1 MTRVSV
7 AMAVYNGGK
16 YLNEQMGSIINQLTS
31 DDELIVSDNM
41 STDDSREIILSY
53 FKTFPNIK
61 IVECRE
67 PGIIPNF
74 ENAIRNCN
82 GEYIFLA
89 DQDDVWKPSKI
100 DRVLKEFEES
110 NADLILHNCDYV
122 DENLVPLHKTLF
134 KDRHAKPGY
143 SRNLWYNAYQGCC
156 MAFKKDLVPLI
167 CPIPRDIAMHDQ
179 WIGLLV
185 EKTGAVDFLEERLI
199 LYRRHKGNNSA
210 KQIGIAKKHRYIK
223 TMKQNIEIRIS
234 RNNIIESL

>member
-31 DDELIVSDNM
+31 DDELVVSDNM

-53 FKTFPNIK
+53 FKTYPNIR

-74 ENAIRNCN
+74 ENAIRSCY
-82 GEYIFLA
+82 GKYIFLA

-100 DRVLKEFEES
+100 DIVLKEFEES
-110 NADLILHNCDYV
+110 EADLILHNCDYV

-134 KDRHAKPGY
+134 RDRHAKPGFH
-143 SRNLWYNAYQGCC
+143 RNLLYNAYQGCC
-156 MAFKKDLVPLI
+156 MAFKRELSPLI

-179 WIGLLV
+179 WIGLLA
-185 EKTGAVDFLEERLI
+185 EKTGVVDFFDERLI
-199 LYRRHKGNNSA
+199 LYRRHRGSNSA
-210 KQIGIAKKHRYIK
+210 KRVGITKKHQYISK
-223 TMKQNIEIRIS
+223 MKKEIRN
-234 RNNIIESL
+234 RVGDKAIEN